1 MTKANNSKL
10 NHLLQKALFI
20 ILNELSGTFGGWSR
34 VKKVKMSITV
44 TPLLTDEPKIVITA
58 DNRPQ

>member
-44 TPLLTDEPKIVITA
+44 TPTFD
-58 DNRPQ
+58 R